1 MATRNQN
8 QGLSKQA
15 RSKVTYLFDL
25 CSIFQRTGSLIFLL
39 CFSALKIALSMSS
52 SQTMRGPVICQ
63 PHLWGFRNCVLSE
76 HATVLSGPAC
86 QEAERVSWEPSM
98 VARLAKAMESLAR
111 GQSHHTV

>member
-1 MATRNQN
+1 MEASNQN

-52 SQTMRGPVICQ
+52 SQTMRILVSVSLTYGVSVIVSY
-63 PHLWGFRNCVLSE
+63 LNVLQCSL
-76 HATVLSGPAC
+76 VLHVRK
-86 QEAERVSWEPSM
+86 QKE
-98 VARLAKAMESLAR
+98 
-111 GQSHHTV
+111 